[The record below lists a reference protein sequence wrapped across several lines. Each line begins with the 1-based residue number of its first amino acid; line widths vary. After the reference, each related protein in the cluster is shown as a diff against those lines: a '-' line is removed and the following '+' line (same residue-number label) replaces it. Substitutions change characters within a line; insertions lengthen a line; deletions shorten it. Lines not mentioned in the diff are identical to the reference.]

1 MWHGEMLKIAH
12 EKRESPNI
20 HYAVANLNVPLPLKD
35 NSFGFSFSNMVMHY
49 VENIDV
55 AAQELHRVLKPGS
68 RLVFSTMHP
77 EYDSAKDPS
86 LRDKQMRTKYT
97 TETLNGKAKLEM
109 FYEPLE
115 SFTAHFTNAGFKL
128 VEQKNAVITPKFAEI
143 YPRYADYVGLA
154 RFAVFVF
161 EK

>member
-1 MWHGEMLKIAH
+1 
-12 EKRESPNI
+12 
-20 HYAVANLNVPLPLKD
+20 
-35 NSFGFSFSNMVMHY
+35 
-49 VENIDV
+49 
-55 AAQELHRVLKPGS
+55 
-68 RLVFSTMHP
+68 MHP